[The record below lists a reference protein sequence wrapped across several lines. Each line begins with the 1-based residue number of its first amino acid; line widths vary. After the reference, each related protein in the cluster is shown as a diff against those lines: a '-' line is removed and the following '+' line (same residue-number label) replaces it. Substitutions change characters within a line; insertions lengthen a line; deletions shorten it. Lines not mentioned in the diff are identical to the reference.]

1 LTDSKGRKD
10 TTVKQVVCRKSE
22 LGAGEL
28 VRTQLGPI
36 PVVVLRSQSGSLHA
50 LSAKCLHQGGP
61 LELGKVYQHHAST
74 KNAGE
79 YVLDPGRE
87 VLKCPW
93 HGYEYDIQSGC
104 TVFDSSRAIQ
114 TFDVYEEGDEIIVQ
128 MSIASTR

>member
-1 LTDSKGRKD
+1 M
-10 TTVKQVVCRKSE
+10 KQVVCNKSE
-22 LGAGEL
+22 LGAGGL

-36 PVVVLRSQSGSLHA
+36 PVVVVRSSSGALYA

-61 LELGKVYQHHAST
+61 LDQGKVYEHHATT

-79 YVLDPGRE
+79 YVVDPARE

-93 HGYEYDIQSGC
+93 HGYEYDLQTGC

-114 TFDVYEEGDEIIVQ
+114 TFEAFEDGDEIVVQ
-128 MSIASTR
+128 MKVPAKT